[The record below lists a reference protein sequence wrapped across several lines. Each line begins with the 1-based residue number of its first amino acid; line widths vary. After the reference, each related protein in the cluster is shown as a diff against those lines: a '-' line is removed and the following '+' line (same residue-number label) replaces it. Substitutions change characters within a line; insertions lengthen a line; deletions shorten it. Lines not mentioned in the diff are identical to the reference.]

1 MTRGG
6 AHGGYL
12 SDLNWSLSIDAIS
25 GHEQGSASF
34 LWSLV
39 LHLKSKPWGW
49 KVGEQGQAVQG
60 KILSHKDVEKGA
72 RVRA

>member
-6 AHGGYL
+6 SQDGYF
-12 SDLNWSLSIDAIS
+12 SDLNWSLSVDAIS
-25 GHEQGSASF
+25 GHELGSASF
-34 LWSLV
+34 LWALV

-60 KILSHKDVEKGA
+60 KILSRKDVEKGA
-72 RVRA
+72 HVRA